1 MEKYFWIIVTRT
13 NYLGCENFVILHT
26 ATDLSFDDVWL
37 FRFQAF
43 EYWNKKIQ
51 AIQKSNIQT
60 HELEIQLLR
69 CCTHKIWTNE
79 LHNLILTICI
89 VEQNNHFQVAADIQL
104 TFSLNVCWT
113 LMFVYRWKEGI
124 IFHFCLACSDFY
136 TKDFIHSI
144 SIDNMIHPINC
155 EHAWTWNLK
164 FSKNFSVPSQAQ
176 VLGSTWPLD
185 H

>member
-51 AIQKSNIQT
+51 AIQRSNIQT
-60 HELEIQLLR
+60 HELEIQIFR

-113 LMFVYRWKEGI
+113 FMFVYRWRRGDNFPFLLGLFWLLYQK
-124 IFHFCLACSDFY
+124 FHSLNFY
-136 TKDFIHSI
+136 R
-144 SIDNMIHPINC
+144 
-155 EHAWTWNLK
+155 
-164 FSKNFSVPSQAQ
+164 
-176 VLGSTWPLD
+176 
-185 H
+185 

>member
-37 FRFQAF
+37 FHFQAF
-43 EYWNKKIQ
+43 GYWNKKIQ

-60 HELEIQLLR
+60 LELEIQIFR
-69 CCTHKIWTNE
+69 WCTHKIWTNE

-104 TFSLNVCWT
+104 TFSLNV
-113 LMFVYRWKEGI
+113 
-124 IFHFCLACSDFY
+124 S
-136 TKDFIHSI
+136 
-144 SIDNMIHPINC
+144 
-155 EHAWTWNLK
+155 
-164 FSKNFSVPSQAQ
+164 
-176 VLGSTWPLD
+176 
-185 H
+185 